1 MDKLEKYVAAWNRD
15 ECNCPYC
22 GATSWGDVE
31 YQGEVGCDLVMHKWH
46 CYVCDSDIY
55 AEYRICDIQ
64 VERPV
69 EGETDWLGR
78 QKMREVGVEE
88 WL

>member
-31 YQGEVGCDLVMHKWH
+31 FQGEVAVDTVTHKWH
-46 CYVCDSDIY
+46 CYVCGSDIY
-55 AEYRICDIQ
+55 AEYRVRNIF
-64 VERPV
+64 VERQI
-69 EGETDWLGR
+69 EGETDLLGYP
-78 QKMREVGVEE
+78 KMREVGVEE